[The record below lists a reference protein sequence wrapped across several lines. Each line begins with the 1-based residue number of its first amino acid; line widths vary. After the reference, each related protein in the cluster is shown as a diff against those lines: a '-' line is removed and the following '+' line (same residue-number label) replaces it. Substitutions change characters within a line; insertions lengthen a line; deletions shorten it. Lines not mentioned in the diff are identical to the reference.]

1 MARLLEHGHVTLPAA
16 GQEFFRPWASA
27 VRGDR
32 VVLKYTPPWPSVLA
46 AADLV
51 TGTTRVGLGLTAA
64 ATVVVLALFAGE
76 VLRDRTAGIVAGAPL
91 APPPGVVVPE
101 APHLPDVF
109 PLFLELGFAPL
120 LLAGLRRRPPAQ
132 AGAGGAPP

>member
-64 ATVVVLALFAGE
+64 ATVVVMALFAGE
-76 VLRDRTAGIVAGAPL
+76 VLRDRTAGIVAGGPL
-91 APPPGVVVPE
+91 GLSPGVVFPE

-109 PLFLELGFAPL
+109 PLFLELNFATVLFPRL
-120 LLAGLRRRPPAQ
+120 RPSAAGQL
-132 AGAGGAPP
+132 GAAR